1 MIEIVF
7 VHQLF
12 NLCSLKTGGG
22 DHPAG
27 WCVCVWGGGVG
38 GDSQLPKGLCGGVGE
53 SQLPKGLCGGGGGI
67 HSCPKGYV
75 GGGGGGG
82 VHSFPKGYVGGGGG
96 GWGGGG
102 GRFTVAQRVMWG
114 RWGGFTVACPKSSVG
129 KSTCLHL
136 FPGVCLLLQEQGGMY
151 TCWFCQKT
159 LLSDTGCEHAPM
171 FSWWWGGFIL
181 SGMWTLQDELALAAA
196 VERDE

>member
-1 MIEIVF
+1 MGEDRRREEKRLFQKQQMIEIVF

-27 WCVCVWGGGVG
+27 WCVCVWGGG

-53 SQLPKGLCGGGGGI
+53 SQLPKGLCGGGGGD
-67 HSCPKGYV
+67 SQLPKGLC
-75 GGGGGGG
+75 GGRGG
-82 VHSFPKGYVGGGGG
+82 VHSFPKGYVGV
-96 GWGGGG
+96 GGGG

-151 TCWFCQKT
+151 TC
-159 LLSDTGCEHAPM
+159 
-171 FSWWWGGFIL
+171 
-181 SGMWTLQDELALAAA
+181 
-196 VERDE
+196 